1 MDISINQFA
10 DFTKVFSKIIL
21 YLINNPSK
29 RKGFLFIKDADGFCS
44 KVRKHGNTTIEIDN
58 EEGKRFL
65 LCSGCFFELVKYQ
78 MNEAKIDM
86 NPANKLKRQL
96 NIHVVNYELK
106 QVDRRYITAKEA
118 FIKYQTFA
126 NIPTLV
132 LEQESF
138 KILKKMLRKKKVK
151 NVDLFVH
158 AKTLLQLLIVQIH

>member
-1 MDISINQFA
+1 
-10 DFTKVFSKIIL
+10 
-21 YLINNPSK
+21 
-29 RKGFLFIKDADGFCS
+29 
-44 KVRKHGNTTIEIDN
+44 
-58 EEGKRFL
+58 
-65 LCSGCFFELVKYQ
+65 